1 MKIIPAIDLING
13 QAVRLTKGDFNQKR
27 VYKNDPVLLAEEFA
41 EVGLKYL
48 HIVDLDAAKNIGS
61 NLEVIEKIASIPN
74 IQVDAG
80 GGIKTVDQVS
90 KLVDVGV
97 NQVTVGSVSVKQ
109 PEVFSEMVKRY
120 PKQVILAADFHDNF
134 VAVHGWQE
142 RSKLTV
148 NQLIDQYLD
157 DGLQYVMCTDISK
170 DGTLSGVNVDWY
182 VEKQKQY
189 PQLEIIAS
197 GGVKDLSDLQSLQQA
212 GIKAAIVGKA
222 YYEGNITLKQLT
234 ELC

>member
-13 QAVRLTKGDFNQKR
+13 LAVRLTKGDFDQKR
-27 VYKNDPVLLAEEFA
+27 VYKNDPVLLAEEFD

-48 HIVDLDAAKNIGS
+48 HVVDLDAAKGVS
-61 NLEVIEKIASIPN
+61 DNLNVIEKIASIPN

-182 VEKQKQY
+182 VEKQNQY

-197 GGVKDLSDLQSLQQA
+197 GGVKDISDLQVLQQA
-212 GIKAAIVGKA
+212 GIKATIVGKA

>member
-13 QAVRLTKGDFNQKR
+13 QAVRLTKGDFDQKR

-48 HIVDLDAAKNIGS
+48 HIVDLDAAKSVGS
-61 NLEVIEKIASIPN
+61 NLDVIEKVASIPS

-90 KLVDVGV
+90 KLVDIGV

-109 PEVFSEMVKRY
+109 PEVFSEMVKRF
-120 PKQVILAADFHDNF
+120 PKQVILAADFQDNF

-148 NQLIDQYLD
+148 NQLIGQYLD

-197 GGVKDLSDLQSLQQA
+197 GGVKDISDLQALQQA

>member
-13 QAVRLTKGDFNQKR
+13 QAVRLTKGDFDQKR

-48 HIVDLDAAKNIGS
+48 HIVDLDAAKGVGN
-61 NLEVIEKIASIPN
+61 NLNVIEKIASIPN

-80 GGIKTVDQVS
+80 GGIKTVGQVS
-90 KLVDVGV
+90 KLVDIGV

-157 DGLQYVMCTDISK
+157 DGLHYVMCTDISK

-197 GGVKDLSDLQSLQQA
+197 GGVKDISDLQALQQA